1 MEEKTVFDKKSA
13 EEMDEISKTL
23 FAPIYPV
30 IADNIIKTSG
40 IKEGVCIDL
49 GSGQGSL
56 AISIAKKTD
65 LFVYAYDF
73 SGDAIEIAQRN
84 IKNCNLSSQ
93 IKTVEGDVHNIL
105 FENCFADLIVSRG
118 SMFFWDKPNLA
129 FKEINRI
136 LKPGGMA
143 YVGGGFGNKE
153 LRDDIVNKMIIKD
166 PKWEEKYKRNMSEEK
181 RKIFAEASSGL
192 QNSKTEI
199 INDDSGFWIVI
210 KKNTLMTM

>member
-129 FKEINRI
+129 FKGINRI

-210 KKNTLMTM
+210 KKIL